1 MRKAAL
7 IAAATVLLLLSAS
20 CPKAVSPARVPPP
33 PAPLASSK
41 PSIAIFSVEPTTISE
56 GQTASLRWSVKDA
69 SSIRIDNS
77 IGPVG
82 PEDHVDI
89 HPSGTTT
96 YTIEAANG
104 SDSANATVTV
114 IVTRPL
120 STGSGSDR
128 AHSAQSTA
136 KFLASQLQDIH
147 FDYGKN
153 DVPDEDKSLLDN
165 DATVLK
171 NIFQND
177 PELLVTIEGHCD
189 ERGSAEYNMALG
201 DRRANFIKDYLVGL
215 GVPEGKLGTLSYGKE
230 RPVCVD
236 ATEHCFAQ
244 NRRAHFS
251 LLP

>member
-1 MRKAAL
+1 
-7 IAAATVLLLLSAS
+7 
-20 CPKAVSPARVPPP
+20 
-33 PAPLASSK
+33 LASPK
-41 PSIAIFSVEPTTISE
+41 PGIALFSAEPTTISE

-69 SSIRIDNS
+69 TSIRIDNN
-77 IGPVG
+77 IGPVA
-82 PEDHVDI
+82 PDDHTDI
-89 HPSGTTT
+89 KPSGTTT
-96 YTIEAANG
+96 YKIEAVNG
-104 SDSANATVTV
+104 SESTTATVTV
-114 IVTRPL
+114 VVTRPL
-120 STGSGSDR
+120 STGSESDR
-128 AHSAQSTA
+128 AHSAQATA

-153 DVPDEDKSLLDN
+153 EIPQEEKSLLDN
-165 DATVLK
+165 DASVLK

-189 ERGSAEYNMALG
+189 ERGSAEYNIGLG

-230 RPVCVD
+230 RPICVE
-236 ATEHCFAQ
+236 AAEHCFAQ